1 MEPRALFL
9 LGALLAL
16 LPRLSAFFALR
27 GLPFWF
33 DEVWTAQF
41 ATFPSS
47 FLAVVERVA
56 REDLHPPLGYL
67 AYKAWALLLGVR
79 DPVVAPPPEGHEDLL
94 RLLPLLAGSLGG
106 GFIALALR
114 ALGARPAFALLGA
127 ALFGVVPGALSVGLE
142 VRQYGLLLLL
152 FPLLLWAWAEGRWRL
167 FGAAGALA
175 LYTHYLSLPLLLGL
189 ALRREAR
196 RPVLLAL
203 LFFLPWALFAFSLQ
217 RKTSAAS
224 AVLSALSS
232 PGFVSTLAWALA
244 ELGGA
249 PIAALLLLALGALG
263 LLVGRG
269 PLLHHLP
276 LLAAFFLLS
285 SASPRYGVL
294 LVPFVALGAGLL
306 LEAAGRRFPK
316 APVFPLALALLAL
329 YAAFAL
335 PKALEARVNTASM
348 GLAAAFIGS
357 VPGERAY
364 AWNSS
369 AGYTLRYY
377 DRKKEVRL
385 VPPEP
390 PEEPGFL
397 LAPAP
402 SLLASPGLRHA
413 PSWAREAQ
421 PVYVPGGWAVY
432 LWGGKGRGG
441 R

>member
-9 LGALLAL
+9 LGALLAF
-16 LPRLSAFFALR
+16 LPRLSAFFALQ

-33 DEVWTAQF
+33 DEAWTAQF

-79 DPVVAPPPEGHEDLL
+79 DPVTAPPPPGHEDLL
-94 RLLPLLAGSLGG
+94 RLLSLLAGSLGG
-106 GFIALALR
+106 GFI
-114 ALGARPAFALLGA
+114 AFALLGA

-232 PGFVSTLAWALA
+232 PGFVSTPAWALA

-294 LVPFVALGAGLL
+294 LVPFVALGVGLL

-335 PKALEARVNTASM
+335 PKAIESRVNTASM

-364 AWNSS
+364 AWNSPV
-369 AGYTLRYY
+369 AHTLRYY
-377 DRKKEVRL
+377 DRRKEVRFVPL
-385 VPPEP
+385 VP

-413 PSWAREAQ
+413 PSWAREAR

-432 LWGGKGRGG
+432 LWGGMKGGSR
-441 R
+441 